1 MTKDEPTAAGHE
13 TNPAMFP
20 APAQAR
26 GMPGWV
32 GIGIF
37 LILALA
43 AVAAAEEFLMP
54 VTMAVLLFFV
64 FSPLRRRL
72 GRRGIPAWV
81 TASLV
86 TGGLLAALGF
96 ISLMLSGPAGDLVAD
111 GPRIAQRLEVK
122 FLELKH
128 ELGRLGD
135 LADRIDST
143 PAPGQAD
150 ATLTEQAAPTIL
162 WSLAGTTP
170 TLVSQL
176 LFVIVLLYFMIA
188 SGDLLYLKI
197 VQSFDGIGRKRR
209 SYEALRQIEDSLG
222 SYLGTITLINLGLG
236 TAIGLTFWRLGMP
249 APALFGVAAFL
260 LNYVPF
266 VGLLIGATIS
276 TAVALVS
283 MDGFFWPLMVGA
295 TYVGYNA
302 IEAQFITPY
311 FLSRRLELNPVIVLV
326 AVALWAWLWSIVG
339 MIVAV
344 PILVVVRVLCE
355 HIPGLEKFGNFLAGD
370 TAPVPEDTAEEAEDV
385 A

>member
-1 MTKDEPTAAGHE
+1 MTAEIEPPAGDR
-13 TNPAMFP
+13 PVMFP
-20 APAQAR
+20 APAPRVGLPA
-26 GMPGWV
+26 WAIV
-32 GIGIF
+32 GIF
-37 LILALA
+37 VILAVA

-54 VTMAVLLFFV
+54 LTMAVLLFFV

-72 GRRGIPAWV
+72 GRRGVPSWV

-86 TGGLLAALGF
+86 TGGLLAALGA
-96 ISLMLSGPAGDLVAD
+96 ISLMLSGPAGELVAD
-111 GPRIAQRLEVK
+111 APRIALRLDQK
-122 FLELKH
+122 FEELKR
-128 ELGRLGD
+128 EMGVLGD
-135 LADRIDST
+135 LADRMDDT
-143 PAPGQAD
+143 PEPGGTD
-150 ATLTEQAAPTIL
+150 TSVTDKAAPEIL
-162 WSLAGTTP
+162 WSLAGSTP

-236 TAIGLTFWRLGMP
+236 TAIGLTFWWLGMP

-266 VGLLIGATIS
+266 VGLLIGAAIS

-295 TYVGYNA
+295 SYVGYNA
-302 IEAQFITPY
+302 VEAQFITPY

-370 TAPVPEDTAEEAEDV
+370 TAPVPEADGADEA

>member
-1 MTKDEPTAAGHE
+1 MTADIGPPAGDR
-13 TNPAMFP
+13 PVMFP
-20 APAQAR
+20 APAPRA
-26 GMPGWV
+26 GLPAWAVV
-32 GIGIF
+32 GIF
-37 LILALA
+37 VILAVA

-54 VTMAVLLFFV
+54 LTMAVLLFFV

-72 GRRGIPAWV
+72 GRRGVPSWV

-86 TGGLLAALGF
+86 TGGLLAALGA
-96 ISLMLSGPAGDLVAD
+96 ISLMLSGPAGELVAD
-111 GPRIAQRLEVK
+111 APRIALRLDQK
-122 FLELKH
+122 FEELKR
-128 ELGRLGD
+128 EMGVLGD
-135 LADRIDST
+135 LADRMDDT
-143 PAPGQAD
+143 PEPGGTD
-150 ATLTEQAAPTIL
+150 ASVTDKAAPEIL
-162 WSLAGTTP
+162 WSLAGSTP

-236 TAIGLTFWRLGMP
+236 TAIGLTFWWLGMP

-266 VGLLIGATIS
+266 VGLLIGAAIS

-283 MDGFFWPLMVGA
+283 MDGFFWPLMAGA
-295 TYVGYNA
+295 SYVGYNA
-302 IEAQFITPY
+302 VEAQFITPY

-370 TAPVPEDTAEEAEDV
+370 TAPVPESDGADEAT
-385 A
+385 

>member
-1 MTKDEPTAAGHE
+1 MTAEIEPPAGDRLV
-13 TNPAMFP
+13 MFP
-20 APAQAR
+20 SPAPRAGLPA
-26 GMPGWV
+26 WAI
-32 GIGIF
+32 IGIF
-37 LILALA
+37 VILAAA

-54 VTMAVLLFFV
+54 LTMAVLLFFV

-72 GRRGIPAWV
+72 GRRGVPSWV

-86 TGGLLAALGF
+86 TGGLLAALGA
-96 ISLMLSGPAGDLVAD
+96 ISLMLSGPAGELVAD
-111 GPRIAQRLEVK
+111 APRIGLRLDQK
-122 FLELKH
+122 FEELKR
-128 ELGRLGD
+128 EMGVLGD
-135 LADRIDST
+135 LADRMDDT
-143 PAPGQAD
+143 PEPGGTD
-150 ATLTEQAAPTIL
+150 TSVTDKAAPEIL
-162 WSLAGTTP
+162 WSLAGSTP

-236 TAIGLTFWRLGMP
+236 TAIGLTFWWLGMP

-266 VGLLIGATIS
+266 VGLLIGAAIS

-295 TYVGYNA
+295 SYVGYNA
-302 IEAQFITPY
+302 VEAQFITPY

-370 TAPVPEDTAEEAEDV
+370 TAPVPEADGADEA